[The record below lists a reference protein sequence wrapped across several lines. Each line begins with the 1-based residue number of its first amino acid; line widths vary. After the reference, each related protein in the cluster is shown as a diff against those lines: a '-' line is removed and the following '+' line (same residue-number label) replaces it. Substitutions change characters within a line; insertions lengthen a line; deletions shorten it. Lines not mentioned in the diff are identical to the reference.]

1 MVDRYSLSPMK
12 EIWELNSQY
21 ERWLEVELAVIKT
34 FEEIG
39 HAPEGTYEKVKQ
51 TACIDV
57 ERIIEIEEITRHDVI
72 AFIKSTTQDMGD
84 EARYFHMGM
93 TSSDV
98 VDTAWS
104 LGMKKALELIIDKLD
119 EFIDVL
125 KKGALRYKN
134 TVSLGRTH
142 GIHAEPT
149 SFGLKWLSYLSEAKR
164 NRHRLYDSL
173 KLISQGKIS
182 GAVGNYANISPE
194 VEKSALSKIGLNVCE
209 CSTQIV
215 PRDVHSQY
223 MQSLALLGASIE
235 RIALEIRHLQ
245 RSEVQEAQEPF
256 RKGQRGSS
264 AMPHKKNPI
273 VSERL
278 CGMARLLRSNADAS
292 LENIALWHERDISHS
307 SIERIIIPDSC
318 LIAYY
323 MLDKIIWM
331 MDALVVNEKN
341 MIKNF
346 ESSYNLVYSQRVM
359 LALINKG
366 MSREEAYKIVQ
377 KEALNC
383 WHSAMDFKTA
393 VLENMQ
399 ISKLLNTVELTE
411 IFTPDYYL
419 QNLDLIYERFELGEK
434 NEPGI

>member
-1 MVDRYSLSPMK
+1 MIERYSLSPMK
-12 EIWELNSQY
+12 EIWDLEAQY
-21 ERWLEVELAVIKT
+21 QRWLDVELSVVKT
-34 FEEIG
+34 FEEIKK
-39 HAPEGTYEKVKQ
+39 APKGTAEQIRKN
-51 TACIDV
+51 ACIDV
-57 ERIIEIEEITRHDVI
+57 DKILSIEAVTRHDVI
-72 AFIKSTTQDMGD
+72 AFIKGITENMGD

-104 LGMKKALELIIDKLD
+104 IAMRDAMNMIINKNQQLI
-119 EFIDVL
+119 EVL
-125 KKGALRYKN
+125 KIGAKKYKD
-134 TVSLGRTH
+134 TVTLGRTH

-164 NRHRLYDSL
+164 NHARLKEAL
-173 KLISQGKIS
+173 TQISQGKIS
-182 GAVGNYANISPE
+182 GAVGNYANITPE
-194 VEKSALSKIGLNVCE
+194 VEASALSKLGLKVCE
-209 CSTQIV
+209 CSTQVV

-223 MQSLALLGASIE
+223 LFSLALLGASIE

-273 VSERL
+273 ISERL

-323 MLDKIIWM
+323 MLDKTIWM
-331 MDALVVNEKN
+331 MDNLIVNEHN
-341 MIKNF
+341 MTKNF
-346 ESSYNLVYSQRVM
+346 EQSYNLVYSQRVM
-359 LALINKG
+359 LALIEKG
-366 MSREEAYKIVQ
+366 LSREESYKTVQ
-377 KEALNC
+377 QEALSCWNDSRDFKEAVLNNKEFTQFLNQQEIENI
-383 WHSAMDFKTA
+383 FK
-393 VLENMQ
+393 
-399 ISKLLNTVELTE
+399 
-411 IFTPDYYL
+411 PDHYL
-419 QNLDLIYERFELGEK
+419 QNVNAIYERFDLED
-434 NEPGI
+434 IQ

>member
-1 MVDRYSLSPMK
+1 MIERYSLSPMK
-12 EIWELNSQY
+12 EIWGLEAQY
-21 ERWLEVELAVIKT
+21 QRWLDVELSVVKT
-34 FEEIG
+34 FEEINK
-39 HAPEGTYEKVKQ
+39 APKGTAEKIQ
-51 TACIDV
+51 QNAHIDV
-57 ERIIEIEEITRHDVI
+57 EKILSIEEITRHDVI
-72 AFIKSTTQDMGD
+72 AFIKGITEDMGD

-104 LGMKKALELIIDKLD
+104 LAMRDAMQLIIEKNEHLI
-119 EFIDVL
+119 EVL
-125 KKGALRYKN
+125 KKGAKQYKT
-134 TVSLGRTH
+134 TVALGRTH

-149 SFGLKWLSYLSEAKR
+149 AFGLKWLSWLSESQR
-164 NRHRLYDSL
+164 NQARLEEAL
-173 KLISQGKIS
+173 KQISQGKIS
-182 GAVGNYANISPE
+182 GAVGNYANITPE
-194 VEKSALSKIGLNVCE
+194 VESAALTKLGLGVCR

-215 PRDVHSQY
+215 PRDIHSQY
-223 MQSLALLGASIE
+223 LFSLALLGAAIE

-307 SIERIIIPDSC
+307 SIERVIIPDSC

-323 MLDKIIWM
+323 MLDKTIWM
-331 MDALVVNEKN
+331 MDNLVVNDKN

-346 ESSYNLVYSQRVM
+346 QQSYNLVYSQRVM
-359 LALINKG
+359 LALIEKG
-366 MSREEAYKIVQ
+366 LSREEAYKIVQ
-377 KEALNC
+377 HEALTC
-383 WHSAMDFKTA
+383 WNEGQDFKTA
-393 VLENMQ
+393 VLNNEKITQ
-399 ISKLLNTVELTE
+399 FLTAEE
-411 IFTPDYYL
+411 IDNIFKPDDYL
-419 QNLDLIYERFELGEK
+419 QNVDAIYHRFNLGEVK
-434 NEPGI
+434 

>member
-1 MVDRYSLSPMK
+1 MIERYSLSPMK
-12 EIWELNSQY
+12 QIWELKSQY
-21 ERWLEVELAVIKT
+21 QRWLEVELAVVKT

-39 HAPEGTYEKVKQ
+39 QAPEGTYEKIRQ
-51 TACIDV
+51 TARIDV
-57 ERIIEIEEITRHDVI
+57 EKIIEIEEVTRHDVI
-72 AFIKSTTQDMGD
+72 AFIKAITQDMGD

-104 LGMKKALELIIDKLD
+104 LGMKKAMELIIDKLE
-119 EFIDVL
+119 EFMEVL
-125 KKGALRYKN
+125 KGGAKRYKN
-134 TVSLGRTH
+134 TVTLGRTH

-149 SFGLKWLSYLSEAKR
+149 SFGLKWLSYFSEAKR
-164 NRHRLYDSL
+164 NRQRLIDSL
-173 KLISQGKIS
+173 EQISQGKIS

-194 VEKSALSKIGLNVCE
+194 VEKSALTKIGLNVCE

-223 MQSLALLGASIE
+223 MHSLALLGASIE

-307 SIERIIIPDSC
+307 SIERVIIPDSC

-331 MDALVVNEKN
+331 MDSLVVNEEN
-341 MIKNF
+341 MLKNF

-366 MSREEAYKIVQ
+366 MSREEAYKTVQ

-383 WHSAMDFKTA
+383 WNLSLDFKTA
-393 VLENMQ
+393 MLENVQ
-399 ISKLLNTVELTE
+399 INQMLNTREITE

-419 QNLDLIYERFELGEK
+419 QNIDLVYERFELVEK
-434 NEPGI
+434 E